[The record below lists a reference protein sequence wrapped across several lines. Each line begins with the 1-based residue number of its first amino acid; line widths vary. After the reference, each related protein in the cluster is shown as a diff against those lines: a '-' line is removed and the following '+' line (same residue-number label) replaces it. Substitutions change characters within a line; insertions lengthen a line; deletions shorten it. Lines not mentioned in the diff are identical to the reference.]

1 MENTLQ
7 ENKIIIESD
16 MFMDLRAGF
25 NKILGRTLG
34 SMKQKG
40 SDNAELTVKL
50 NIGLTEEYSDDNE
63 CVYRPDFK
71 HKVSSI
77 LKVKDEISGRDS
89 GEFAIVFDEETGEC
103 IARKTGFD
111 QVSIDELEDEPM
123 DPLMIEGAADEAQD
137 ESLPHNEE
145 DGGIIDVEY
154 EECDGL
160 DEYKD

>member
-1 MENTLQ
+1 MENVLD
-7 ENKIIIESD
+7 NKIIIESD

-25 NKILGRTLG
+25 NKILGRTLA

-50 NIGLTEEYSDDNE
+50 SIGLTEEYSDDNE

-103 IARKTGFD
+103 VARKTGME
-111 QVSIDELEDEPM
+111 QINIDDFENEDEPTE
-123 DPLMIEGAADEAQD
+123 PLMIEGEVNNELPEVEQD
-137 ESLPHNEE
+137 EEVDDN
-145 DGGIIDVEY
+145 IIDAEY
-154 EECDGL
+154 EEV
-160 DEYKD
+160 E

>member
-1 MENTLQ
+1 MENVLQ
-7 ENKIIIESD
+7 DNKIIIEND

-25 NKILGRTLG
+25 NKILGRTLT

-50 NIGLTEEYSDDNE
+50 SIGLTEEYSDDNE

-103 IARKTGFD
+103 IARKTGMD
-111 QVSIDELEDEPM
+111 QINIDEFENEEDTAEL
-123 DPLMIEGAADEAQD
+123 LMIEGDANNALPDPEQD
-137 ESLPHNEE
+137 
-145 DGGIIDVEY
+145 DDIIDAEY
-154 EECDGL
+154 EEV
-160 DEYKD
+160 E

>member
-7 ENKIIIESD
+7 DNKIIIEND

-34 SMKQKG
+34 SMKRKG

-50 NIGLTEEYSDDNE
+50 SIGLTEEYSDDNE

-89 GEFAIVFDEETGEC
+89 GEFTIVFDEETGEC
-103 IARKTGFD
+103 VARKTGLD
-111 QVSIDELEDEPM
+111 QINMDEFEDEPTE
-123 DPLMIEGAADEAQD
+123 PLMIEGDVNNALPEPDE
-137 ESLPHNEE
+137 ESDN
-145 DGGIIDVEY
+145 DIIDAEY
-154 EECDGL
+154 EEV
-160 DEYKD
+160 E

>member
-1 MENTLQ
+1 MENVLQ
-7 ENKIIIESD
+7 DNKIIIESD

-25 NKILGRTLG
+25 NKILGRTLT

-50 NIGLTEEYSDDNE
+50 SIGLTEEYSDDNE

-103 IARKTGFD
+103 IARKTGMD
-111 QVSIDELEDEPM
+111 QINIDEFENEEDTAEL
-123 DPLMIEGAADEAQD
+123 LMIEGDANNALPDPEQD
-137 ESLPHNEE
+137 
-145 DGGIIDVEY
+145 DDIIDAEY
-154 EECDGL
+154 EEV
-160 DEYKD
+160 E